1 MAEIR
6 NFRKK
11 RQDDK
16 AEGETYRDK
25 IQRHRKVG
33 LYRMLL
39 VIGCVAI
46 IFIIVLYKY
55 FTHVYTTYEVTN
67 SQPVEMIMSS
77 KSIPI
82 GNQIMTYSADG
93 AHSTNSK
100 GEVVWNETFQMQYIM
115 TTQSGDTVALADY
128 NGREAYIFSPKGKI
142 GEIHTTMPI
151 RSFAVADTG
160 RVAVSVTDSD
170 ITWIHIYD
178 PDGSRKYEIRTTM
191 GQSGYPVS
199 FSLSPNGEVL
209 AMSCIF
215 VDSGV
220 VKSRIAFYNFGSVGE
235 NKSDYFMS
243 GSNYPD
249 TIIPMVKF
257 MGNDCVFAVG
267 DDRVLIFKG
276 SQSPTLEYSY
286 GFSEE
291 VQAVFNNQDYVA
303 LIFPSD
309 QLEYR
314 SKMVLYSNSSD
325 KRKELYL
332 DMDFDDI
339 IFGEKHFTAYNGKE
353 CMISSYSGSVKYRG
367 TFEKNARLM
376 IPNGKDG
383 SYRYL
388 VLTDNSLDT
397 IQLK

>member
-6 NFRKK
+6 SFRKE
-11 RQDDK
+11 RPSGK
-16 AEGETYRDK
+16 AEGETYKEK

-33 LYRMLL
+33 LYRLL
-39 VIGCVAI
+39 LLIGCLAI
-46 IFIIVLYKY
+46 LLIIVAYRYL
-55 FTHVYTTYEVTN
+55 THVYTTYEVVN

-100 GEVVWNETFQMQYIM
+100 GEVVWNQTFEMQYIM
-115 TTQSGDTVALADY
+115 TAQSGDTVALADY
-128 NGREAYIFSPKGKI
+128 NGREAYIFTPKGKI

-151 RSFAVADTG
+151 RAFAVADTG
-160 RVAVSVTDSD
+160 RVAVSVMDAD
-170 ITWIHIYD
+170 VTWIHIYD
-178 PDGSRKYEIRTTM
+178 PDGSRKFEIRTTM

-199 FSLSPNGEVL
+199 FSLSPNGELL
-209 AMSCIF
+209 ALSCVF
-215 VDSGV
+215 LDSGV
-220 VKSRIAFYNFGSVGE
+220 VKSRVAFYNFGDVGE

-257 MGNDCVFAVG
+257 MSNDCVFAVG

-276 SQSPTLEYSY
+276 NQSPSLEYSY
-286 GFSEE
+286 NFSEE
-291 VQAVFNNQDYVA
+291 AQAVFNNQDYVA

-309 QLEYR
+309 RLEYR
-314 SKMVLYSNSSD
+314 NKMVLYSNYSD
-325 KRKELYL
+325 KRKEIYL
-332 DMDFDDI
+332 DMDFDNI
-339 IFGEKHFTAYNGKE
+339 IFGEKRFTAYNGSE
-353 CMISSYSGSVKYRG
+353 CMISSYSGNVKYKG
-367 TFEKNARLM
+367 NFNKNTRLM
-376 IPNGKDG
+376 IPAGKDG

-388 VLTDNSLDT
+388 VLTDNTLDT